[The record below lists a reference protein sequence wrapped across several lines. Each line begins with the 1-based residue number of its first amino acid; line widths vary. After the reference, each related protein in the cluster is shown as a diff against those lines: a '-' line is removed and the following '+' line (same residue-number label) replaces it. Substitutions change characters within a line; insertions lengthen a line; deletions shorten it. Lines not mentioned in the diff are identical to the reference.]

1 MELPGEAP
9 LGIFCSC
16 TAATLPYAA
25 IPLAA
30 HEVIELPDAPGAL
43 QVGGSSNKLHLLL
56 GDYIA
61 VYKGRPVPI
70 LMYGFPEECEGNQ
83 LNIGCSV
90 FFLCL
95 FLCFFLFIKNFK
107 NRSIVDIHGSVSFR
121 YANSDVTILY
131 IKQCLPR

>member
-1 MELPGEAP
+1 MSSLPASKAYAHWGLTIRRCEGGPCFSADPAGASPAASMELLREAP

-30 HEVIELPDAPGAL
+30 HEVIELPDAPGVL

-61 VYKGRPVPI
+61 VYKGRPDPI
-70 LMYGFPEECEGNQ
+70 LMYGFPEECESKQ

-90 FFLCL
+90 FFLSL
-95 FLCFFLFIKNFK
+95 FL
-107 NRSIVDIHGSVSFR
+107 SI
-121 YANSDVTILY
+121 Y
-131 IKQCLPR
+131 